1 MTRGTGTA
9 GRSRPTTALGKC
21 SVFGAPVNRLCVLFR
36 IASPSTFKGMEP
48 SPFKGR
54 GVTVTVFAG
63 RRIEPVLGLGR
74 DGRDLSRSMKVDF
87 IDDGL
92 ELVVLFV
99 GE

>member
-9 GRSRPTTALGKC
+9 GRSRPTTALGNC
-21 SVFGAPVNRLCVLFR
+21 RVFGAPVNRLCVLFR
-36 IASPSTFKGMEP
+36 IASPS
-48 SPFKGR
+48 PFK

-63 RRIEPVLGLGR
+63 LRIEPVLGLGR
-74 DGRDLSRSMKVDF
+74 DGSDLSRSMTVDF
-87 IDDGL
+87 IDDRL